1 MATGKKYYWLK
12 LKESFLMGDEIDFL
26 MSQKNG
32 SDYAMM
38 YLMLCMK
45 TINTD
50 GKLLRR
56 IGEVLMPIDVDKLQR
71 DLKYFSQETIIIAI
85 ELYKR
90 FGLIYEETDG
100 VLTISNY
107 EDIVGYETDFASQ
120 KRKQRSTLKNGMD
133 IGVDTTMDNVHTL
146 PLKPTQTMDNV
157 HTNVHTEIEI
167 DKDIDKEYIEGKGKP
182 KRKRFEPP
190 TLDMLNEYAQE
201 KGYVGFSAERFFN
214 YYESNGWK
222 VGKNPMKSWKAAVS
236 NWAARDDTPV
246 QKAPQSQT
254 PNRFHNFDQRMD
266 DLDALLKNGRVF
278 RGKNV

>member
-1 MATGKKYYWLK
+1 MATGKRFYWLK

-50 GKLLRR
+50 GRLLRR
-56 IGEVLMPIDVDKLQR
+56 VGEILMPVDIEKLQR
-71 DLKYFSQETIIIAI
+71 DLKYFSRETIIIAI

-120 KRKQRSTLKNGMD
+120 KRKQRSTFKNGMD

-157 HTNVHTEIEI
+157 HTNVHTDIEI
-167 DKDIDKEYIEGKGKP
+167 DKDIDKEYIEGDKKP

-190 TLDMLNEYAQE
+190 TIDMIKAYAME
-201 KGYVGFSAERFFN
+201 KGYTGFNAERFYN
-214 YYESNGWK
+214 YYESIGWK

-236 NWAARDDTPV
+236 NWAARDKETT
-246 QKAPQSQT
+246 KTAST
-254 PNRFHNFDQRMD
+254 NKLHNFDERKE
-266 DLDALLKNGRVF
+266 DLDELYAGGRFKHDSV
-278 RGKNV
+278 